1 MDYKTSEVLEF
12 IEENDVKFIKLA
24 FCDIF
29 GNQKNITIGVF
40 RDVTQNVKDKIIKKK
55 MEEDTYSKKLKNE
68 FLFINTQI

>member
-1 MDYKTSEVLEF
+1 MDYKTSEVLGF
-12 IEENDVKFIKLA
+12 IEENDIKFIRLA

-68 FLFINTQI
+68 FLSINTQI